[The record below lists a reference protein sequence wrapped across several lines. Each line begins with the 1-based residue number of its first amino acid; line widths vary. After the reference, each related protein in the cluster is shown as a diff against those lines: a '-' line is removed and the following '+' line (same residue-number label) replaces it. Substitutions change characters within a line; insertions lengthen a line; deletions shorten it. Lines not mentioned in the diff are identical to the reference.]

1 MLHKYNNY
9 MHYRSVKKI
18 SGTFILLLFI
28 FALFLVV
35 SVELDCL
42 GKFSFLLGKEK
53 LGAYYCRDTADYLNR
68 QSRTSLLT
76 V

>member
-1 MLHKYNNY
+1 MSRKLVEGFFN
-9 MHYRSVKKI
+9 SFF
-18 SGTFILLLFI
+18 SLS
-28 FALFLVV
+28 LFLVV
-35 SVELDCL
+35 SVELDYL

-53 LGAYYCRDTADYLNR
+53 LGAYYCRDTADYLNW